1 MPLRRRL
8 RVTVSLAICAYKQKA
23 RETDMRL
30 TRRALLATVYGTGL
44 AACAPAPAV
53 VAKPEETHDL
63 PDATQI
69 ASMIRNKE
77 ITAAEAVEE
86 AIKRADA
93 VQPQIN
99 FMVSDTYA
107 LARDRV
113 KTPLSGPFAGV
124 PYLIKDLNNVT
135 GAVTRLG
142 SRATAGSPPATGQD
156 AYINATFATGIVCI
170 GKSATPEN
178 GYLPTT
184 EPLAFGPSKNP
195 WDTTRST
202 AGSSGG
208 AAAAVAAGVV
218 PMAHA
223 NDGGGSIRF
232 PAANN
237 GLVGLKPSRGRLI
250 SDQPGAR
257 PLDLGVQGV
266 VSRTVRDTA
275 GMFAATEATTG
286 AVYPAVGLVTGPG
299 AARLKIGVLTK
310 GFSGAEASA
319 EVAAAVNA
327 TAKLLEGLKHSIVG
341 TATWPTAP
349 TFGDDFLAFWS
360 LGAANDVATFA
371 KMTGKTI
378 DDTMVE
384 PFTLAMAANAAKLK
398 EADIAAVQERLVAA
412 GTAYDEWIKG
422 YDIVISPL
430 FTSPPSPLGHLRGDV
445 PFEELRQRLLHEVG
459 YTLIHNVSGAPAIS
473 LPLGWSST
481 GLPIGIQFSTAAG
494 NEKMLLEI
502 AYELEAAQ
510 PWIAK
515 KPKVWAG

>member
-1 MPLRRRL
+1 
-8 RVTVSLAICAYKQKA
+8 
-23 RETDMRL
+23 MRL
-30 TRRALLATVYGTGL
+30 TRRTLLATVYGTGL
-44 AACAPAPAV
+44 AACAPAAV
-53 VAKPEETHDL
+53 TPTPEAAAATKDL

-77 ITAAEAVEE
+77 ISASEAVEE

-93 VQPQIN
+93 IQPQIN
-99 FMVSDTYA
+99 FMVVDTYA
-107 LARDRV
+107 LARERA
-113 KTPLSGPFAGV
+113 KTALTGPFAGV
-124 PYLIKDLNNVT
+124 PWLVKDLNNVT

-142 SRATAGSPPATGQD
+142 SRATADAKPATEQD
-156 AYINATFATGIVCI
+156 AYINSTFAAGLVCI

-208 AAAAVAAGVV
+208 AAASVASGVV

-250 SDQPGAR
+250 NDQPGAR
-257 PLDLGVQGV
+257 PLDLAVQGV

-275 GMFAATEATTG
+275 GMFAATEATG
-286 AVYPAVGLVTGPG
+286 AAAVYPEVGLVGGPG
-299 AARLKIGVLTK
+299 KTRLKVGVLTK
-310 GFSGAEASA
+310 GFAGFEPEA
-319 EVAAAVNA
+319 EVAGIVQA
-327 TAKLLEGLKHSIVG
+327 TAKLLEAQGHTMVG
-341 TATWPTAP
+341 ATAWPTAP

-360 LGAANDVATFA
+360 LGAAYDVGEFE
-371 KMTGKTI
+371 KLIGKKV

-384 PFTLAMAANAAKLK
+384 PFTLRMAANAATLK
-398 EADIAAVQERLVAA
+398 EADIGAIQERLLTAA
-412 GTAYDEWIKG
+412 AAYDEWIKG
-422 YDIVISPL
+422 FDLVISPV
-430 FTSPPSPLGHLRGDV
+430 FTSPPSPLGFLRGDV
-445 PFEELRQRLLHEVG
+445 PFDTLRERLLHEVG
-459 YTLIHNVSGAPAIS
+459 YTLIHNISGAPAIS
-473 LPLGWSST
+473 LPMGWT
-481 GLPIGIQFSTAAG
+481 TGGLPVGVQFSAANG
-494 NEKMLLEI
+494 AEKTLLEL

-510 PWIAK
+510 PWIGR
-515 KPKVWAG
+515 KPPVWAG